1 MKINE
6 LYKLNELK
14 EQGLTEYPVKD
25 IKAKVYVNGIKVY
38 FFELI
43 DSQTNYR
50 LYSVINKRSFLL

>member
-6 LYKLNELK
+6 VYTIKEIN
-14 EQGLTEYPVKD
+14 EQGLTEYPAKD

-50 LYSVINKRSFLL
+50 LYSVINKRSFFL